1 MGRYQLLAKLA
12 TGGMAEIY
20 LARQTGIKGFERLVA
35 VKKLFPHLAVEEKFL
50 EMFFD
55 EARIAATLN
64 HPNIVQIYDLGQ
76 EEDSY
81 FIAMEYLEGE
91 SLGYMLRE
99 CHKSKTPI
107 PATLSAGIV
116 SQICDGLDYAH
127 KLTDDLG
134 KPLGIVHRDVSPQ
147 NIIVLF
153 SGGVKLVD
161 FGIAKA
167 ATKSHKTSIGMFK
180 GKLAYMSPEQCLG
193 KPVDNRSDI
202 FSLGA
207 VFWELLT
214 QRRLFKGDNKLSV
227 MESIVSGEVPPL
239 RKYKPNLS
247 VELESI
253 TLQAL
258 QKDPNKR
265 FRNAKEMGAA
275 IQSYLRRIG
284 AAAGVQEI
292 AGFVKVV
299 FSERAQKK
307 RRLLEAIRSGDTT
320 RVTQVTL
327 DVLKPVTGDTS
338 PSQPEGTPDEED
350 TQEFEI
356 SQGKIRPKEE
366 PELSAQEPEPTPA
379 KAIVPVEEKTT
390 SLKPH
395 PLKKPE
401 HPEVME
407 METVQVDLEELEAK
421 GLDVRSLSTVP
432 HAEPPVMKPRR
443 LGLWLGLSAL
453 VVVAFLATWY
463 LTGEFDGGEPAPAE
477 PLGVEPATAA
487 VADTTGSRVA
497 GADGGTLDGGE
508 EKKVAKINPALDVQP
523 TRLRISSKP
532 AGCQVQIDTKD
543 IPGQTPIEEVTVD
556 SGKEHEVAI
565 LCKNHL
571 REAKKIKGLPGE
583 EIVLH
588 FVPTS
593 SKTAAV
599 VLKPEPKK
607 PEEPKPEVKKPE
619 KPKPEVKKP
628 EVKKPEATKPKVTK
642 PKVTKRKVAKRRT
655 RHGRLRLDTEPW
667 SVIYLG
673 KRKLGITPLMGVK
686 LPTGTYKV
694 TAVNKEQGLKKTFKI
709 TIRSKKTTTVY
720 KKLSP

>member
-35 VKKLFPHLAVEEKFL
+35 VKKLFAHLAVEEKFL

-76 EEDSY
+76 EEESY

-107 PATLSAGIV
+107 PATLAAGIV
-116 SQICDGLDYAH
+116 SQVCDGLDYAH
-127 KLTDDLG
+127 KLTDDMG
-134 KPLGIVHRDVSPQ
+134 KPLAIVHRDVSPQ

-167 ATKSHKTSIGMFK
+167 ASKSHKTSIGMFK

-202 FSLGA
+202 FSMGA

-214 QRRLFKGDNKLSV
+214 QRRLFKGDNKLTV
-227 MESIVSGEVPPL
+227 MESIVSGDIPPL

-258 QKDPNKR
+258 QKDPKNR

-275 IQSYLRRIG
+275 IQGYLRRIG

-299 FSERAQKK
+299 FAERAQKK

-327 DVLKPVTGDTS
+327 DVLKPVTGDSS
-338 PSQPEGTPDEED
+338 PSQPGTPDDED

-356 SQGKIRPKEE
+356 SQGRIRVKDE
-366 PELSAQEPEPTPA
+366 ADTAPA
-379 KAIVPVEEKTT
+379 KKSVPVVEAKTAP
-390 SLKPH
+390 LKAH
-395 PLKKPE
+395 PLKKAQQQE
-401 HPEVME
+401 EME
-407 METVQVDLEELEAK
+407 METVQVDVDELEAK
-421 GLDVRSLSTVP
+421 GLDLKTLSTVP
-432 HAEPPVMKPRR
+432 HGEPPVKKPRR
-443 LGLWLGLSAL
+443 LGLLLGLPAL
-453 VVVAFLATWY
+453 MVMAFLVTWY
-463 LTGEFDGGEPAPAE
+463 LAVGMNDGEPTPAE
-477 PLGVEPATAA
+477 PLGVESAPAA
-487 VADTTGSRVA
+487 VASPGS
-497 GADGGTLDGGE
+497 

-523 TRLRISSKP
+523 TRLRISSLP
-532 AGCQVQIDTKD
+532 AGCQVQINSKD
-543 IPGQTPIEEVTVD
+543 VTGQTPIDKITVD
-556 SGKEHEVAI
+556 SRKEHEVAV
-565 LCKNHL
+565 LCKDHL

-588 FVPTS
+588 FVPTT

-599 VLKPEPKK
+599 VAKPVPEPPKPPEPKVA
-607 PEEPKPEVKKPE
+607 EPKV
-619 KPKPEVKKP
+619 
-628 EVKKPEATKPKVTK
+628 TKPKVTK
-642 PKVTKRKVAKRRT
+642 PKVTKPKVTKPKPPKRKVAKRRT
-655 RHGRLRLDTEPW
+655 RYGRLRISTDPW
-667 SVIYLG
+667 SIVYLG
-673 KRKLGITPLMGVK
+673 KKKLGITPLHGVK
-686 LPTGTYKV
+686 LPAGTHKL
-694 TAVNKEQGLKKTFKI
+694 TAVNKEQGLKKTFKV
-709 TIRSKKTTTVY
+709 TIRPRKTTTVH
-720 KKLSP
+720 KNLSP

>member
-76 EEDSY
+76 EEESY

-107 PATLSAGIV
+107 PATLAAGIV
-116 SQICDGLDYAH
+116 SQVCDGLDYAH

-134 KPLGIVHRDVSPQ
+134 KPLSIVHRDVSPQ

-167 ATKSHKTSIGMFK
+167 ASKTHKTSIGMFK

-202 FSLGA
+202 FSLGT

-214 QRRLFKGDNKLSV
+214 QRRLFKGDNKLTV

-239 RKYKPNLS
+239 RKHKPDLS

-258 QKDPNKR
+258 HKDPNKR

-275 IQSYLRRIG
+275 IQGYLRRIG

-299 FSERAQKK
+299 FAERAQKK
-307 RRLLEAIRSGDTT
+307 RKLLEAIRSGDAT

-338 PSQPEGTPDEED
+338 PSQPGTPDDED

-356 SQGKIRPKEE
+356 SQGKIRVKEE
-366 PELSAQEPEPTPA
+366 PPPSPPRRVA
-379 KAIVPVEEKTT
+379 PVEAKTAP
-390 SLKPH
+390 LKAH
-395 PLKKPE
+395 PLKERVE
-401 HPEVME
+401 HEEME
-407 METVQVDLEELEAK
+407 METVQVDLDELEAK

-432 HAEPPVMKPRR
+432 HAEPPVKKPRR
-443 LGLWLGLSAL
+443 LGLWLGLPVLMAA
-453 VVVAFLATWY
+453 AFLATWY
-463 LTGEFDGGEPAPAE
+463 LTGNLTFDDPAPAE
-477 PLGVEPATAA
+477 PLGVEPAPAA
-487 VADTTGSRVA
+487 MANTTGSRLA
-497 GADGGTLDGGE
+497 GTDGGIQEGGDQ
-508 EKKVAKINPALDVQP
+508 KKVAKINPALDVQP

-532 AGCQVQIDTKD
+532 AGCVVQIDAEN
-543 IPGQTPIEEVTVD
+543 IPGQTPIEQATVD
-556 SGKEHEVAI
+556 SGKEHEVAVI
-565 LCKNHL
+565 CKGHL

-588 FVPTS
+588 FVPTT

-599 VLKPEPKK
+599 TPKPEPKP
-607 PEEPKPEVKKPE
+607 PEEKPPETKAAKPKTS
-619 KPKPEVKKP
+619 KPKP
-628 EVKKPEATKPKVTK
+628 PKR
-642 PKVTKRKVAKRRT
+642 TKRKVAKHRT
-655 RHGRLRLDTEPW
+655 RYGRLRMDTEPW

-673 KRKLGITPLMGVK
+673 KRKLGITPIMGAKV
-686 LPTGTYKV
+686 PAGTHKV

-709 TIRSKKTTTVY
+709 TIRSRKTTTIH
-720 KKLSP
+720 KKLSE

>member
-76 EEDSY
+76 EEESY

-99 CHKSKTPI
+99 CHKSKILI
-107 PATLSAGIV
+107 PATLAAGIV
-116 SQICDGLDYAH
+116 SQVCDGLDYAH

-134 KPLGIVHRDVSPQ
+134 MPLGIVHRDVSPQ

-167 ATKSHKTSIGMFK
+167 ASKSHKTSIGMFK

-227 MESIVSGEVPPL
+227 MESIVSGEVPSL
-239 RKYKPNLS
+239 RRYKSSLS

-265 FRNAKEMGAA
+265 FSNAKEMGAA
-275 IQSYLRRIG
+275 IQGYLRRIG

-292 AGFVKVV
+292 AGFVKEV
-299 FSERAQKK
+299 FAERAQKK

-356 SQGKIRPKEE
+356 SQGRIRLKEE
-366 PELSAQEPEPTPA
+366 PEPAAQEPAAQEPAPA
-379 KAIVPVEEKTT
+379 KTIVPIEEKTT

-395 PLKKPE
+395 PLKKQK

-407 METVQVDLEELEAK
+407 METVQVDVEELEAK
-421 GLDVRSLSTVP
+421 GLDIKSLSTVP
-432 HAEPPVMKPRR
+432 HAEPPIRKPRR
-443 LGLWLGLSAL
+443 LGLWLGLPVLA
-453 VVVAFLATWY
+453 VVAFLVTWG
-463 LTGEFDGGEPAPAE
+463 LAGGLNGEEPVPAE
-477 PLGVEPATAA
+477 PLGVEPAPAA
-487 VADTTGSRVA
+487 LASTTGSRMA
-497 GADGGTLDGGE
+497 GADGGTRDGGE
-508 EKKVAKINPALDVQP
+508 EEKVAKINPALDVQP

-532 AGCQVQIDTKD
+532 AGCQVQIDARD
-543 IPGQTPIEEVTVD
+543 IPGQTPVDQVTVD
-556 SGKEHEVAI
+556 SGKEHQVAV

-571 REAKKIKGLPGE
+571 RETKKIKGLPGE

-588 FVPTS
+588 FVPTTA
-593 SKTAAV
+593 KTAAV
-599 VLKPEPKK
+599 VPKPEIKK

-619 KPKPEVKKP
+619 APKPEVKKP
-628 EVKKPEATKPKVTK
+628 EVTKPKK
-642 PKVTKRKVAKRRT
+642 PPKRKVAKHKT
-655 RHGRLRLDTEPW
+655 RYGRLRLDTEPW
-667 SVIYLG
+667 SVIYMG
-673 KRKLGITPLMGVK
+673 KRKLGITPLIGVK
-686 LPTGTYKV
+686 LPTGTHKV
-694 TAVNKEQGLKKTFKI
+694 TAVNKEQGLKKTFQI

-720 KKLSP
+720 KKLSE

>member
-76 EEDSY
+76 EEESY

-107 PATLSAGIV
+107 PATLAAGIV
-116 SQICDGLDYAH
+116 SQVCDGLDYAH

-167 ATKSHKTSIGMFK
+167 ASKSHKTSIGMFK

-202 FSLGA
+202 FSLGT

-214 QRRLFKGDNKLSV
+214 QRRLFKGDNKLTV

-239 RKYKPNLS
+239 RKYKPDLS

-265 FRNAKEMGAA
+265 FRNTKEMGAA
-275 IQSYLRRIG
+275 IQGYLRRIG

-307 RRLLEAIRSGDTT
+307 RKLLEAIRSGDTT

-338 PSQPEGTPDEED
+338 PSQPGTPDDED

-356 SQGKIRPKEE
+356 SQGKIRLKEE
-366 PELSAQEPEPTPA
+366 PPPSPPKE
-379 KAIVPVEEKTT
+379 VMPVEAKTAP
-390 SLKPH
+390 LKAH
-395 PLKKPE
+395 PLKKQDE
-401 HPEVME
+401 QQEME
-407 METVQVDLEELEAK
+407 METVQVDLDELEAK
-421 GLDVRSLSTVP
+421 GLDVKSLSTVP
-432 HAEPPVMKPRR
+432 HGQPPVKKPRR
-443 LGLWLGLSAL
+443 LGLWLGLPVLMVA
-453 VVVAFLATWY
+453 AFLATWY
-463 LTGEFDGGEPAPAE
+463 LVGGIPGDDPAPAE
-477 PLGVEPATAA
+477 PLGVSPDPA
-487 VADTTGSRVA
+487 TTGSRVTTPDEKSPKVGPA
-497 GADGGTLDGGE
+497 KPVDG
-508 EKKVAKINPALDVQP
+508 KKAAKINPALDVQP

-532 AGCQVQIDTKD
+532 AGCVVQIDAKN
-543 IPGQTPIEEVTVD
+543 IPGQTPIEQVTVD
-556 SGKEHEVAI
+556 SRKEHEVAV
-565 LCKNHL
+565 LCKDHL

-588 FVPTS
+588 FVPTT
-593 SKTAAV
+593 SKTAAIQ
-599 VLKPEPKK
+599 
-607 PEEPKPEVKKPE
+607 PKPEI
-619 KPKPEVKKP
+619 
-628 EVKKPEATKPKVTK
+628 KKPEAPKPKTTKPKVTK
-642 PKVTKRKVAKRRT
+642 PKVTKPKVTKPKPPKRKVVKRRT
-655 RHGRLRLDTEPW
+655 RYGRLRIDTEPW
-667 SVIYLG
+667 SVVYVG
-673 KRKLGITPLMGVK
+673 KRKLGITPIMGVK
-686 LPTGTYKV
+686 LPAGTHKV

-709 TIRSKKTTTVY
+709 TIRSKKTTTVH
-720 KKLSP
+720 KKLSQ